1 MALIDRLIGRP
12 KPEEVVAEHRAMVAR
27 LLRRI
32 FGPRADIDD
41 VFQAVFVE
49 VLRSLPSYAGKAQ
62 LRTWIHRI
70 TLNVA
75 YQEMRLRYRESRV
88 RVKVEDVEDLAQVEG
103 SAEAEVMKAQEAR
116 QLYEALEY
124 VDPKKRIAVILHDLE
139 GHTLKE
145 VSEILGR
152 PLQTVASQVKFG
164 RAELAAYFREEG
176 AGALRVLKVSH
187 E

>member
-1 MALIDRLIGRP
+1 VALIDRLLGRP
-12 KPEEVVAEHRAMVAR
+12 TPEEVVREHRAMVAR
-27 LLRRI
+27 LLHRI

-49 VLRSLPSYAGKAQ
+49 VLRSLPNWAGRAQ
-62 LRTWIHRI
+62 LKTWIHRI

-75 YQEMRLRYRESRV
+75 YQEMRLRYREQRL
-88 RVKVEDVEDLAQVEG
+88 RVKVEDVETFAHDRQ
-103 SAEAEVMKAQEAR
+103 SAEDDAIQSEAAR
-116 QLYEALEY
+116 QLYTALES

-164 RAELAAYFREEG
+164 RAELAARFREQGMSKPE
-176 AGALRVLKVSH
+176 LFEVRSS
-187 E
+187 

>member
-1 MALIDRLIGRP
+1 MALIDRLVGRP

-27 LLRRI
+27 LLRRV

-49 VLRSLPSYAGKAQ
+49 VLRSLPSYAGRAQ
-62 LRTWIHRI
+62 LRTWVHRI

-88 RVKVEDVEDLAQVEG
+88 RVKVEDVEALAHDHG
-103 SAEAEVMKAQEAR
+103 NAEADAIQAQATR
-116 QLYEALEY
+116 QLYEALE
-124 VDPKKRIAVILHDLE
+124 VLDPKKRIAVILHDLE

-164 RAELAAYFREEG
+164 RAELATYFREEG
-176 AGALRVLKVSH
+176 PSAVRLQKVSH